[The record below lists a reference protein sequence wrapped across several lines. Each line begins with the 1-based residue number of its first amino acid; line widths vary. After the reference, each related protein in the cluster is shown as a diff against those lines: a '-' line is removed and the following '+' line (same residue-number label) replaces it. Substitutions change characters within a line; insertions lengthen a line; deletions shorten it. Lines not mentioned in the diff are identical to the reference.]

1 MPSQPIRHLL
11 AIQESTRINKG
22 DGTSSIEW
30 LTVQQEWGFIK
41 PLRGIERIEAQKI
54 QSKVTHRINMRYVA
68 GVTTEH
74 RLLMVDQDRV
84 FNIEAALNRNEQN
97 QELEIEAVELV

>member
-1 MPSQPIRHLL
+1 
-11 AIQESTRINKG
+11 
-22 DGTSSIEW
+22 
-30 LTVQQEWGFIK
+30 
-41 PLRGIERIEAQKI
+41 
-54 QSKVTHRINMRYVA
+54 MRYVS

-74 RLLMVDQDRV
+74 RLLMVDQNRV